1 MRTALVLLLALA
13 GPAGAETAS
22 INEPQEPRPVVSVIV
37 RPEAS
42 LPVSYVGT
50 VSARIETDLGF
61 PLAGII
67 AERPVSAG
75 DVVATGQVLAR
86 LDPEELDAGLRAA
99 EAGVAVATA
108 QLRSARDAT
117 DRARE
122 LAARG
127 VGSETRV
134 EDAERALVAAEA
146 GLEQAAATFA
156 RARDLFDFA
165 TLTAPQPGVVTGVFA
180 EPGAAL
186 AAGQPVLRLAGTGER
201 EVLIDLSE
209 QDVANIDI
217 GIRFGVQLVANP
229 AITTSAVLTRID
241 PVAERTTRTRR
252 LHLTL
257 ESPPESF
264 RLGALARVSPSAGPD
279 AAVVLPRAAILV
291 TDGSQAVW
299 RVDRADHSVQRI
311 PVTLGIDIADF
322 VVVTGGL
329 AAGDEVIVKGIHSL
343 KDGQIVGPRVAE

>member
-1 MRTALVLLLALA
+1 MRTALVLLLAFA
-13 GPAGAETAS
+13 APAGAETTS
-22 INEPQEPRPVVSVIV
+22 ITEPQEPRPVVSIIV

-75 DVVATGQVLAR
+75 DVVAAGQVLAR

-108 QLRSARDAT
+108 QLRSAKDAT

-122 LAARG
+122 LATRG

-146 GLEQAAATFA
+146 GLEQAEATFA

-186 AAGQPVLRLAGTGER
+186 AAGQPVLRLAATGER

-217 GIRFGVQLVANP
+217 GTRFTVQLVANP

-257 ESPPESF
+257 DTPPESF

-279 AAVVLPRAAILV
+279 AGVVLPHAAILD
-291 TDGSQAVW
+291 TESAPAVW
-299 RVDRADHSVQRI
+299 RVDRADNSVERI
-311 PVTLGIDIADF
+311 QVTLGIDIADF